1 MQHVLNRLWSIAEAR
16 SRGGPIVLKLA
27 DYEALGGLRGAL
39 AAHGREILDELL
51 PEHREMASAPCS
63 AR

>member
-1 MQHVLNRLWSIAEAR
+1 MQHVLNRLWSIAAERTAATR
-16 SRGGPIVLKLA
+16 SSLRLA
-27 DYEALGGLRGAL
+27 DYEAVGGLRGAL

-51 PEHREMASAPCS
+51 PEHRAMRPRSF